1 MPPGWKKHWHV
12 GIRGGKSLCAFIS
25 AVPLQMRIRD
35 KVIKGSEVNF
45 MVVHKK
51 LRNKRLAPVLIKEI
65 TRLCNLDGV
74 WQAIHTAGIVLPKPV
89 STCRY
94 YHRALNWQKL
104 YEVGFSPL
112 PPNSKPAYQVRK
124 YTVPDQTSTRGLRE
138 MQLKDVG
145 AVQKLVKRYLRK
157 FDLAPEFSD
166 GDIEHWLLNKN
177 GPTGEQVIWS
187 YVVEVRVL
195 LLPGPDFHA
204 ANVVGR
210 ILTKESP
217 TSSPSTAWS
226 PL

>member
-1 MPPGWKKHWHV
+1 MPPGWKKEWHV

-25 AVPLQMRIRD
+25 AVPVQIRVRD

-65 TRLCNLDGV
+65 TRLCNLEGV

-112 PPNSKPAYQVRK
+112 PHNSKPAYQVRK
-124 YTVPDQTSTRGLRE
+124 YAVPDQTSTRGLRE
-138 MQLKDVG
+138 MQPKDVG

-157 FDLAPEFSD
+157 FDLAPEFAD

-177 GPTGEQVIWS
+177 SQSGDQVIWS
-187 YVVEVRVL
+187 YVVEVCEFLRQNSSFL
-195 LLPGPDFHA
+195 SSH
-204 ANVVGR
+204 
-210 ILTKESP
+210 LTEFF
-217 TSSPSTAWS
+217 
-226 PL
+226 

>member
-1 MPPGWKKHWHV
+1 
-12 GIRGGKSLCAFIS
+12 
-25 AVPLQMRIRD
+25 MRIRD

-177 GPTGEQVIWS
+177 GSTGEQVIWS
-187 YVVEVRVL
+187 YVVEVRVS
-195 LLPGPDFHA
+195 F
-204 ANVVGR
+204 
-210 ILTKESP
+210 ISP
-217 TSSPSTAWS
+217 IQPSTQ
-226 PL
+226 LT